1 MRAIGGAFGLCLVL
15 AVVSVASAG
24 VQIGV
29 SNPPNLD
36 NLYLGVGQETSF
48 EIGVQNYPES
58 ENSLRFE
65 IENLGLPLS
74 FSDNEFILAPGT
86 SKQVTVT
93 VFPITQEGVYNGEI
107 SVSVYSLEVS
117 GVTPI
122 IPVTG
127 IPVNI
132 TVGENIPPAA
142 PTLVSPE
149 NNTIENTLTV
159 TFTWKQPG
167 SGMRYHIQID
177 DEASFTSPYVHEN
190 TAVVENSY
198 THTFGESNEYHWRVR
213 ARDNVGN
220 WSAWSESFKFTIVLE
235 EPAKLPIVPLI
246 LVICV
251 IAAGI
256 SLMILKL
263 KSKHGMPSSS
273 T

>member
-1 MRAIGGAFGLCLVL
+1 MRAIGGALGLCLAL
-15 AVVSVASAG
+15 VVVNIASAK

-36 NLYLGVGQETSF
+36 NLYLEVGQGTSF

-86 SKQVTVT
+86 SKEVTVT
-93 VFPITQEGVYNGEI
+93 VFPITQKGVYKGEI
-107 SVSVYSLEVS
+107 SVNVHSLEAQDA
-117 GVTPI
+117 TPI

-132 TVGENIPPAA
+132 TVSENMPPAA

-149 NNTIENTLTV
+149 NNAIENTLTV
-159 TFTWKQPG
+159 TFTWKQPE
-167 SGMRYHIQID
+167 SGMSYHIQID
-177 DEASFTSPYVHEN
+177 DEASLTAPYVHEN
-190 TAVVENSY
+190 EAIVENSY
-198 THTFGESNEYHWRVR
+198 TYTFGESNGYHWRVR

-220 WSAWSESFKFTIVLE
+220 WGEWSKSFKLTIVLE
-235 EPAKLPIVPLI
+235 EPGKLPIVLMI

-256 SLMILKL
+256 LLMILKL
-263 KSKHGMPSSS
+263 KQG
-273 T
+273 